1 MPGTPAL
8 LPGSVFWMNSRKLAR
23 LLESGL
29 AAMATFGTVGNAIA
43 SSLFLAKV
51 SR

>member
-8 LPGSVFWMNSRKLAR
+8 LPGSVFWMNSRKFAR
-23 LLESGL
+23 LLESGFD
-29 AAMATFGTVGNAIA
+29 AIATFGVVGNAMA